1 VANSIVHNFR
11 SLLITLNTNG
21 TTTTNIT
28 TTTTTTTTTSSS
40 SGGGGSSST
49 FTITTYNIAIT
60 VVEVDY

>member
-1 VANSIVHNFR
+1 MANSIVHNFR

-40 SGGGGSSST
+40 SSGGSSST